1 MNRLR
6 LGLAVFGFML
16 AVLSVVLTDS
26 RIGWAAIAVLTT
38 SAIVRLVQQ
47 RKGDKAN
54 SHDGP
59 GV

>member
-1 MNRLR
+1 VNRLR
-6 LGLAVFGFML
+6 LCLAVIGFVL

-26 RIGWAAIAVLTT
+26 RIGWAAIAVLTM
-38 SAIVRLVQQ
+38 SAIVRLVQ
-47 RKGDKAN
+47 RKGDKTN